1 MYPDDYG
8 TGVKPKYFLRRGIR
22 YTPSYDTIQQM
33 CDRDQE
39 NSKRQYWKKNK
50 ISWMYLSS

>member
-8 TGVKPKYFLRRGIR
+8 TGVKPKYFLQRGIR
-22 YTPSYDTIQQM
+22 YTPSYGPIQQM

>member
-1 MYPDDYG
+1 MYLDDDS
-8 TGVKPKYFLRRGIR
+8 TWVKPQHFLQIGIR
-22 YTPSYDTIQQM
+22 YTPSYDPIQQV
-33 CDRDQE
+33 CDRDSE